1 LEAGESHIKLRANW
15 RCFVGTSSSLGAVL
29 AQTPITVR
37 FGVGFEKLQGLSLW
51 IWNGDACTAVA
62 AAEAEEWR
70 QIGFNDW
77 VAGERAVGL
86 GEEVERHGARGGGG
100 AGGA

>member
-1 LEAGESHIKLRANW
+1 VW
-15 RCFVGTSSSLGAVL
+15 
-29 AQTPITVR
+29 

-62 AAEAEEWR
+62 AAVAEEWG
-70 QIGFNDW
+70 QIDFNDW

-86 GEEVERHGARGGGG
+86 GEEVERHGARVGVG
-100 AGGA
+100 AGEAEAMTHL